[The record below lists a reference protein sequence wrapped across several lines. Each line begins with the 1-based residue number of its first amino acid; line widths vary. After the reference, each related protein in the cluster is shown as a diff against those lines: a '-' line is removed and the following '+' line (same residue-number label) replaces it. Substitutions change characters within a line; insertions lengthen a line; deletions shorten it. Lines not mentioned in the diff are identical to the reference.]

1 MTIFSDTRSVPVAEA
16 TREAVLASTLL
27 GLAVTATLSSSTR
40 SDSTSGQLAM
50 AAGRVGTAAP
60 ESAAI
65 KIAPA
70 SVVVAAL
77 SSIAVLSVVGGRART
92 MRPSASGTCP

>member
-1 MTIFSDTRSVPVAEA
+1 MTIFSDTRSVPIAEA
-16 TREAVLASTLL
+16 TRGAVLAGALL

-40 SDSTSGQLAM
+40 SESTSGQLAM
-50 AAGRVGTAAP
+50 AAGRVSTAAP

-70 SVVVAAL
+70 PIVDS
-77 SSIAVLSVVGGRART
+77 RAEVFIGT
-92 MRPSASGTCP
+92 GDGSNGFWSRP